1 MIAIGIANLLFPR
14 TFWYL
19 SEGWK
24 FKNSE
29 PSNTALVIIR
39 VIGFFIFISSFFAF
53 YIYETFILH
62 VSGVAN

>member
-1 MIAIGIANLLFPR
+1 MIAIGIANVLFPR

-29 PSNTALVIIR
+29 PSDTALVIIR
-39 VIGFFIFISSFFAF
+39 VIGCFIIIASFLAF
-53 YIYETFILH
+53 YVSKTFVFN
-62 VSGVAN
+62 VSGVGH